1 MGFSFRIKNSP
12 GSTEKYRVYA
22 RYARHYLNYQAISVM
37 PSGAIG
43 DRDGA
48 RRISFKLFDRIL
60 DVSVETIPNQT
71 LASISDQ
78 LFARNF
84 VFW

>member
-1 MGFSFRIKNSP
+1 
-12 GSTEKYRVYA
+12 
-22 RYARHYLNYQAISVM
+22 M